1 MIHRFVLYAHHVTVF
16 SSYYYY
22 LLTYYNYKYTV
33 DVDATDNDNITL
45 AEEFRDAALDVN
57 GTSTTKSLFDYLDI
71 NKAKDSPQGLTLY
84 GPKFGDGMRNEVD
97 VYFVTNSDYQAYK
110 MYDTKVTF
118 SRGIKYSSEGAWSQ
132 HLIDCSSAVTS
143 TGGNSIL
150 ICAKGNDD
158 RFCISQAKWS
168 YWSNGEWKTS
178 RTWGIRGDG
187 VCNTRV
193 PSYNGKECVK
203 YNIKNGKFMYTS
215 KRPIRQTAY
224 PFCKKKSTD
233 AEDWF
238 GQSQED
244 ETPFPTLFPT
254 MEPTVYID
262 LKKKCIQDCKD
273 SDKLSTQQKRIC
285 KQNCREQYKGKN
297 LFN

>member
-1 MIHRFVLYAHHVTVF
+1 
-16 SSYYYY
+16 
-22 LLTYYNYKYTV
+22 
-33 DVDATDNDNITL
+33 
-45 AEEFRDAALDVN
+45 
-57 GTSTTKSLFDYLDI
+57 
-71 NKAKDSPQGLTLY
+71 
-84 GPKFGDGMRNEVD
+84 
-97 VYFVTNSDYQAYK
+97 

-118 SRGIKYSSEGAWSQ
+118 SRGIKYSSEGVWSQ

-158 RFCISQAKWS
+158 KFCISQAKWS

-178 RTWGIRGDG
+178 RTWGLRGDG
-187 VCNTRV
+187 VCNTII

-203 YNIKNGKFMYTS
+203 YNIKNGKAMYTS
-215 KRPIRQTAY
+215 KRPIRQSDTPY
-224 PFCKKKSTD
+224 CKKKSTD

-238 GQSQED
+238 D
-244 ETPFPTLFPT
+244 HETPSPTLFPT
-254 MEPTVYID
+254 MQPTVYID
-262 LKKKCIQDCKD
+262 LKKKCIRDCKD

-285 KQNCREQYKGKN
+285 KQNCREQYKYKGKN